1 MQVQE
6 QVEDMAPTCNVRL
19 TTAGGA
25 VLEAGLEVRV
35 VPAAPHS
42 WTAEA
47 AVAVGED
54 TQDVDGNGVVK
65 CGLFFRVE
73 VTALDAFSNR
83 LLFGLKFLR
92 LRLVSSFQSILQ
104 WFRTAL
110 PIAIWFLRADM
121 AAGPPVNLELLAF

>member
-6 QVEDMAPTCNVRL
+6 QVEDMAPTCSIRC

-25 VLEAGLEVRV
+25 VLEVGLEVHV
-35 VPAAPHS
+35 VAAAPNS

-54 TQDVDGNGVVK
+54 TQDIDGNGVVK

-73 VTALDAFSNR
+73 ITALDAFSNR
-83 LLFGLKFLR
+83 WL
-92 LRLVSSFQSILQ
+92 
-104 WFRTAL
+104 AL
-110 PIAIWFLRADM
+110 WI
-121 AAGPPVNLELLAF
+121 